1 MAIQCTLNSK
11 AVPVVLPPPSPHSY
25 WLPSS
30 KKLYCW
36 CRPSQLI
43 ISQLVPVD
51 PLDLECK
58 QSQLI
63 PSTSLTTHNCDRV
76 GAPTTMRDLFLLTVL
91 QLCLLISVSASEFAS
106 LSGDTSVSISTA
118 TASTSRKELP
128 HQVLIGYAFSN
139 YTNVRAAVMEDG
151 VNVVIWAFMDIR
163 SSDKGVDMVDP
174 DVSLVARRDLE
185 NMNDEQVE
193 GNTQHHHQQSTA
205 QIKTNLD
212 LNAISS
218 LIQELNL
225 SLIHI

>member
-1 MAIQCTLNSK
+1 
-11 AVPVVLPPPSPHSY
+11 
-25 WLPSS
+25 
-30 KKLYCW
+30 
-36 CRPSQLI
+36 
-43 ISQLVPVD
+43 
-51 PLDLECK
+51 
-58 QSQLI
+58 
-63 PSTSLTTHNCDRV
+63 
-76 GAPTTMRDLFLLTVL
+76 MRDLFLLTVL

-106 LSGDTSVSISTA
+106 LSGDTSVGISTA

-128 HQVLIGYAFSN
+128 HHVLIGYAFSN

-218 LIQELNL
+218 LIQELNTSGYSNTVHLL
-225 SLIHI
+225 SFGGWNGPHLDSNLSANEWYSTWRESIASSIFHGIDWDLEGNDDLGSEENVFTLDCLEKMGAISKLMKEGEW